1 LAVTINP
8 SKNNIM
14 KKLLK
19 ETILWILILLPLVYL
34 AKIWDKLPEIVPTHF
49 NNNGIANGWSQ
60 KTTLLAIVF
69 GMGVGFYFIMLIIPY
84 LDPRKN
90 LRQMGHKYYN
100 IRFIITFFI
109 SLITIFIIYS
119 SNGGSFKN
127 PNTILLICG
136 TIFIILGIIFFSIKP
151 NNFIGFRTTWAM
163 ESDSNWNKTHQLAA
177 PLLILGGG
185 VLDACP
191 IISPHKAVSP
201 IIVLGI
207 VAITM
212 LTPIIY
218 SYIVFKEEEQE

>member
-1 LAVTINP
+1 
-8 SKNNIM
+8 M

-19 ETILWILILLPLVYL
+19 ESLLWILSLLPLVYL
-34 AKIWDKLPEIVPTHF
+34 AKIWEKLPEIVPTHF
-49 NNNGIANGWSQ
+49 SNNGIANGWSN
-60 KTTLLAIVF
+60 KSTLLVLAI
-69 GMGVGFYFIMLIIPY
+69 GLGVGFYLIMLIIPY

-90 LRQMGHKYYN
+90 LRQMGNKYYN

-109 SLITIFIIYS
+109 SLITIFLIYS

-127 PNTILLICG
+127 PNTILLILG
-136 TIFIILGIIFFSIKP
+136 SVFIILGIIFYSIKP
-151 NNFIGFRTTWAM
+151 NNFIGFRTTWTM

-177 PLLILGGG
+177 PVLILGGG
-185 VLDACP
+185 ILDACP

-207 VAITM
+207 VALMM
-212 LTPIIY
+212 LIPIIY